1 MGTTIT
7 MWYVLLPVNRIGLAL
22 LSQLIRDHF
31 SGE

>member
-22 LSQLIRDHF
+22 PSQLTRDNF
-31 SGE
+31 RGE